1 MFPKPYLIIVML
13 VSLLLV
19 KVKAAVIAADKPRQV
34 IKQDSTAEKMLLY
47 QRNNGGW
54 TQYRGDATDYKKPVP
69 AALKTTLLNDKNKS
83 DATIDDKSTTLEIN
97 YLIQAYTQTRNPGY
111 LRAAEKGIRYL
122 LSAQYPNGG
131 WPQAYPDTSS
141 YHKHITFNDQA
152 MVDVLWVLKNTADK
166 TNGYAVVESKLAKEA
181 KMAVKRG
188 LACILKA
195 QYVQNGKLT
204 AWGAQHDYKTL
215 VPTAARKFELASLS
229 SSESVGILNFLIS
242 LPNPDENIKRAVK
255 AAAAWLE
262 SVKIEGITVQT
273 IPDATQPSGRDRVVT
288 PKAEGVMWARFYE
301 LETNK
306 PIFAGRDAIKR
317 YALAEIENERRVGY
331 SWYNTSPAKFLA
343 TDYPAWVNKWES
355 K

>member
-1 MFPKPYLIIVML
+1 MFWKTRCLNF
-13 VSLLLV
+13 
-19 KVKAAVIAADKPRQV
+19 AVIISLMLISSELFAGIKFGQEV
-34 IKQDSTAEKMLLY
+34 KQDTLAEKMLLY

-54 TQYRGDATDYKKPVP
+54 TQYQGNATNYRKPI
-69 AALKTTLLNDKNKS
+69 TTAQKAVLLNDKNKT

-97 YLIQAYTQTRNPGY
+97 YLIKAYTHTKNKKY

-131 WPQAYPDTSS
+131 WPQFYPDTSS

-166 TNGYAVVESKLAKEA
+166 INGFAAVDSKLTKKAKL
-181 KMAVKRG
+181 AVKQG
-188 LACILKA
+188 IDCILKT
-195 QYVQNGKLT
+195 QFVQNGKLT

-215 VPTAARKFELASLS
+215 KPTAARKFELASLS
-229 SSESVGILNFLIS
+229 SSESIGILYFLIS

-255 AAAAWLE
+255 AAATWLE
-262 SVKIEGITVQT
+262 SVKIAGITVQT
-273 IPDATQPSGRDRVVT
+273 VQDPSQPTGKDRIVAPKPDGI
-288 PKAEGVMWARFYE
+288 MWARFYE
-301 LETNK
+301 LETNR

-317 YALAEIENERRVGY
+317 YALVEIENERRVGY

-343 TDYPAWVNKWES
+343 TDYPAWVNKWDN
-355 K
+355 